1 MAYEAEASHLP
12 CQSHSWLASYASA
25 SPTLALGSIGFEYP
39 GVISLNETC
48 YAGFVK
54 TPGAPTTLGNMIFWI
69 SKETSTLLESPTFSL
84 EMNLNKYW
92 S

>member
-1 MAYEAEASHLP
+1 VRLALLFIQASVLF
-12 CQSHSWLASYASA
+12 CLFCSFLV
-25 SPTLALGSIGFEYP
+25 LGSIGFEYP
-39 GVISLNETC
+39 GLLSLNETC
-48 YAGFVK
+48 HAGFVK

-69 SKETSTLLESPTFSL
+69 SKETTTLLESPTFSV